1 MTVMITM
8 MLVEIQLTMMMMVMF
23 TPANFKPSQSPCM
36 NLKYRS
42 CNNIIVGQINL
53 HPFNNVRLL
62 VEVSFL
68 PNILNIPHDYLH
80 KNPTS
85 TYYTLNLI

>member
-1 MTVMITM
+1 MYELKIQKLLQYSTV
-8 MLVEIQLTMMMMVMF
+8 
-23 TPANFKPSQSPCM
+23 S
-36 NLKYRS
+36 
-42 CNNIIVGQINL
+42 QINL